1 MSRKTIVIVSLF
13 ILTAAMSHAQDS
25 TQVSKSG
32 FINRYWQSL
41 IHGNV
46 DRTHEKPF
54 DVSFAL
60 SPSYSREGGI
70 GFGGSATGLY
80 RMDMKD
86 STMAPSNV
94 TIGANASLKGSFSV
108 TGNGTNYFT
117 DGRTRLV
124 YGARFTRKVLDFWG
138 ISHAACLLNPTS
150 EYIRTQ
156 FRVDADYNYRAGK
169 CFYFGAVMSLNYTT
183 ASGIHAPS
191 YLEGQRTGYYLTGVG
206 ASFQIDTRDN
216 PTNPQKG
223 LYLLLRE
230 TAYPKFLGTADVTN
244 WSTTFIL
251 SGYQPIWKGALI
263 TGDLYAQFNSPDTP
277 WTLREELGGAMG
289 RMRGYYAGRY
299 IDSNQVSAQIELR
312 QHIASRF
319 GCVAWVGAG
328 TVFPSL
334 MGFEWKNI
342 LPNYGLGLRVEFKHN
357 MNLRVDFGFG
367 KETAGLCFGF
377 GEAF

>member
-1 MSRKTIVIVSLF
+1 MSRQAMIIMFLF
-13 ILTAAMSHAQDS
+13 ILTAGVSHAQDS
-25 TQVSKSG
+25 TKVSKSG
-32 FINRYWQSL
+32 FMKRYWQSL
-41 IHGNV
+41 IHGNI

-60 SPSYSREGGI
+60 APSYSREGGI

-80 RMDMKD
+80 RLDMKD
-86 STMAPSNV
+86 STMAPSNI
-94 TIGANASLKGSFSV
+94 TIGANATLKGFFSL

-138 ISHAACLLNPTS
+138 ISHGACMVNPTS

-156 FRVDADYNYRAGK
+156 LKIDADYNYRLGK
-169 CFYFGAVMSLNYTT
+169 CFYFGAVMSFNHTSASRILN
-183 ASGIHAPS
+183 PD
-191 YLEGQRTGYYLTGVG
+191 YLEGQHKSYYLTGIG

-230 TAYPKFLGTADVTN
+230 TAYPEFLGTADMTD
-244 WSTTFIL
+244 WSTTFIM

-263 TGDLYAQFNSPDTP
+263 TGDLYAQFNSSDAP

-299 IDSNQVSAQIELR
+299 IDSNQVSVQVELR

-334 MGFEWKNI
+334 KGFAWRNI

>member
-1 MSRKTIVIVSLF
+1 MPPL
-13 ILTAAMSHAQDS
+13 
-25 TQVSKSG
+25 
-32 FINRYWQSL
+32 
-41 IHGNV
+41 
-46 DRTHEKPF
+46 
-54 DVSFAL
+54 
-60 SPSYSREGGI
+60 
-70 GFGGSATGLY
+70 
-80 RMDMKD
+80 
-86 STMAPSNV
+86 
-94 TIGANASLKGSFSV
+94 
-108 TGNGTNYFT
+108 
-117 DGRTRLV
+117 
-124 YGARFTRKVLDFWG
+124 
-138 ISHAACLLNPTS
+138 
-150 EYIRTQ
+150 
-156 FRVDADYNYRAGK
+156 
-169 CFYFGAVMSLNYTT
+169 
-183 ASGIHAPS
+183 

-230 TAYPKFLGTADVTN
+230 TSYPKFLGTADVTN

-251 SGYQPIWKGALI
+251 SGYRPIWKGALI

-312 QHIASRF
+312 QHIASRL